1 MILHEDNHAEG
12 LMMRVKINLDTMTD
26 INDFVKIMA
35 GYDGNVYLTD
45 KDRAFVVSAK
55 SMLGAI
61 YSMEWGEVWC
71 ESDKDIYHLIA
82 PFVAQE

>member
-1 MILHEDNHAEG
+1 MNHAEG